1 MEGSKGSGGGG
12 DGAGP
17 EKPSAESNPSLNP
30 PPPTAAAVEATD
42 DGGAAAAAAAAAEA
56 ARRPFTALSQ
66 EEADLALARVL
77 QEQVSDNE
85 ISGPRGL
92 SWGSL
97 PPAINPCLRI
107 GAGAGV
113 HVAPDERGRWRR
125 QRLWEL

>member
-42 DGGAAAAAAAAAEA
+42 DGGAAAAAEA

-77 QEQVSDNE
+77 QEQVSDDE
-85 ISGPRGL
+85 ISRPRGR
-92 SWGSL
+92 S
-97 PPAINPCLRI
+97 
-107 GAGAGV
+107 
-113 HVAPDERGRWRR
+113 
-125 QRLWEL
+125 

>member
-42 DGGAAAAAAAAAEA
+42 DGGAAAAAAAAAAAEA

-77 QEQVSDNE
+77 QEQVSDDE
-85 ISGPRGL
+85 ISRPRGR
-92 SWGSL
+92 S
-97 PPAINPCLRI
+97 
-107 GAGAGV
+107 
-113 HVAPDERGRWRR
+113 
-125 QRLWEL
+125 

>member
-42 DGGAAAAAAAAAEA
+42 DGGAAAAAAAEA

-77 QEQVSDNE
+77 QEQVSDDE
-85 ISGPRGL
+85 ISRPRGR
-92 SWGSL
+92 S
-97 PPAINPCLRI
+97 
-107 GAGAGV
+107 
-113 HVAPDERGRWRR
+113 
-125 QRLWEL
+125 